1 MGQNNQSKRKVAKKP
16 KKHKKL
22 KIFLWVLLFL
32 ILLIGGVAGG
42 YVLSQLGKIQNTNIS
57 QSNEDLGIDQSTID
71 KISTAGD
78 DVINVALF
86 GVDRRNKGEN
96 GNSDAIMVASIDTKN
111 KKIKLSSIMRDSYV
125 NVDGLGMTKINAAY
139 QKGGPQLAIKTINQN
154 FKLNIKDYFTVDFFS
169 LEKIIDALGG
179 VQINVKPAEVE
190 NINQSVTEV
199 SNIEKETPK
208 LVSHS
213 GLQTLTGRQAVAYAR
228 IRYVGNNDFE
238 RTDRQRTVLTLL
250 FQKIQNGG
258 LANYS
263 KTVNTIIP
271 YTETSMSTMD
281 ILSLGTKVLTS
292 GTHSLDQQRFPVD
305 GYWSDYVYNGVD
317 YLKID
322 LNATSDQLFNFIYKD
337 IKPTPKK

>member
-1 MGQNNQSKRKVAKKP
+1 MGQNNNTRKRSNKKT

-22 KIFLWVLLFL
+22 KIFLWVLLFI
-32 ILLIGGVAGG
+32 ILLIGGVGGG
-42 YVLSQLGKIQNTNIS
+42 YLLSQLGKIQNTKIS

-71 KISTAGD
+71 NINKAGD

-96 GNSDAIMVASIDTKN
+96 GNSDAIMVASIDMTN
-111 KKIKLSSIMRDSYV
+111 KKIKLSSLMRDSYV
-125 NVDGLGMTKINAAY
+125 HVDGLGMTKLNAAY
-139 QKGGPQLAIKTINQN
+139 SYGGPQLAIKTINQN

-190 NINQSVTEV
+190 YINESVVEV
-199 SNIEKETPK
+199 AKINNQTPK
-208 LVSHS
+208 LVTHS
-213 GLQTLTGRQAVAYAR
+213 GLQTLTGRQAVSYAR
-228 IRYVGNNDFE
+228 IRHVGNNDFE
-238 RTDRQRTVLTLL
+238 RTDRQRTVLNLL

-258 LANYS
+258 LANYT
-263 KTVNTIIP
+263 KTVNTILP
-271 YTETSMSTMD
+271 YTETSMSNMD
-281 ILSLGTKVLTS
+281 IISLGTKVLTS
-292 GTHSLDQQRFPVD
+292 GTHSLDQERFPVD
-305 GYWSDYVYNGVD
+305 GYWSDYVYNGID